1 MCSSCYLSFL
11 CQAEETPY
19 GYRAYKYPRGGTV
32 TPMLSLID
40 LSREPVGDRATVAFE
55 QQLLAHWEG
64 VVWVTLQG
72 EEISQA
78 TARIRLQQ
86 HFGWKRDR
94 QRLGPAPLSDRRR
107 RWLTS
112 GETGGSGE
120 VQEGAQ
126 EEGESCGSRNTA
138 EAACVITAAT

>member
-40 LSREPVGDRATVAFE
+40 LSREPEGDRATVAFE
-55 QQLLAHWEG
+55 QRLTAHRKG
-64 VVWVTLQG
+64 VAWMMLQG
-72 EEISQA
+72 EETSQV

-86 HFGWKRDR
+86 RSGWKRNR
-94 QRLGPAPLSDRRR
+94 QRPGPAPLRGRRR

-112 GETGGSGE
+112 GETSGSGE

-126 EEGESCGSRNTA
+126 GEGESCGSRNTA
-138 EAACVITAAT
+138 EAACLISAAA